1 MSEIKIKIYSD
12 ANSTGVDSASATID
26 NWLVDRK
33 YPWSL
38 YKFDVTVLNLG
49 ADFTDSESQTLF
61 PEFTEYPKIS
71 ITHRDNTP
79 IDDNKFEAGE
89 LLTALNSLH
98 TFIR

>member
-33 YPWSL
+33 
-38 YKFDVTVLNLG
+38 FDVTVLNLG
-49 ADFTDSESQTLF
+49 ADFTESESQTLF

-89 LLTALNSLH
+89 LSTALNSLH